1 MSRIL
6 WQFPGGIKLDGHTQT
21 PDTGVKKLPIPP
33 RLILPLSQHIGNPA
47 TPIVEVGDKVL
58 KGQVLAHCGVQGCDT
73 SMGAPI
79 HAPTSGTIIALE
91 EQPIPHPSQLNMC
104 SIVIETDGE
113 DRWLEGVGKERSCE
127 QMSPEKLR
135 HIIANAGIVG
145 LGGAGFPSHMK
156 LRPDKIST
164 LIING
169 IECEPEIACDDALM
183 QSDPKAIIIG
193 ARILAYALS
202 GIERCIIAVE
212 DNKPDAYEALKAT
225 LSFKDPDSYFIAAHH
240 VEVVKVPTI
249 YPSGGEQQLIR
260 VVTGESVPRQVLPL
274 EYGIVVH
281 NVATIAAVYHAV
293 KKSRPLLSRI
303 VTVTG
308 DAVKQPQNCE
318 VLLGTPMRFVLDA
331 CETAPKLARLIMGGP
346 MMGIALSHDQL
357 PVIKTT
363 NCLIASTET
372 LEDSQRMPC
381 IRCGRC
387 EQVCPSS
394 LLPQQLYWYARSKD
408 LDKSDAYH
416 MMDCIECGACAYIC
430 PSKLPLVHFYRYA
443 KGALRQRKYQQQ
455 QADKTRQ
462 RHEFREFRLE
472 REKEERKARLAQKR
486 AVLSDKPK
494 PAAKKPA
501 ANTASKDPS

>member
-1 MSRIL
+1 MRTL
-6 WQFPGGIKLDGHTQT
+6 WQFPGGIKLKDQYEAL
-21 PDTGVKKLPIPP
+21 DTGVKKLPIPP
-33 RLILPLSQHIGNPA
+33 RLIVPLSQHIGIPA
-47 TPIVEVGDKVL
+47 TPVVSPGDKVL
-58 KGQVLAHCGVQGCDT
+58 KGQIIGHCGVQGCDT

-79 HAPTSGTIIALE
+79 HAPSSGTVAAIE

-104 SIVIETDGE
+104 SIIIDTDGKDQWFE
-113 DRWLEGVGKERSCE
+113 AAGTERSCE
-127 QMSPEKLR
+127 KMRPDQLR
-135 HIIANAGIVG
+135 HIIAHAGIVG
-145 LGGAGFPSHMK
+145 LGGAGFPAHMK
-156 LRPDKIST
+156 LRPDKINT

-169 IECEPEIACDDALM
+169 IECEPEISCDDALM
-183 QSDPKAIIIG
+183 QSDPKAIVIG

-212 DNKPDAYEALKAT
+212 DNKPDAYEALQAA
-225 LSFKDPDSYFIAAHH
+225 LNFKDPDSYFIAAHH
-240 VEVVKVPTI
+240 IEVVKVPTV

-260 VVTGESVPRQVLPL
+260 VVTGTRVARQVLPL

-281 NVATIAAVYHAV
+281 NVATTAAIYNAV

-318 VLLGTPMRFVLDA
+318 VLLGTPMHFVLDA
-331 CETAPKLARLIMGGP
+331 CETAANLKRLIMGGP
-346 MMGIALSHDQL
+346 MMGIALSHDKL

-363 NCLIASTET
+363 NCLIASTQS

-381 IRCGRC
+381 IRCGSC
-387 EQVCPSS
+387 EQVCPAG

-408 LDKSDAYH
+408 LDKSEQYH
-416 MMDCIECGACAYIC
+416 IMDCIECGACAYVC

-443 KGALRQRKYQQQ
+443 KGALRQRKQQQQ

-462 RHEFREFRLE
+462 RHEFRVLRLE
-472 REKEERKARLAQKR
+472 RDKAERKARMAQKR
-486 AVLSDKPK
+486 AALSKKPK
-494 PAAKKPA
+494 PAPRPKAATATKK
-501 ANTASKDPS
+501 S

>member
-1 MSRIL
+1 MRTL
-6 WQFPGGIKLDGHTQT
+6 WQFPGGVKLADKYK
-21 PDTGVKKLPIPP
+21 PLDTGVNKIPIPP
-33 RLILPLSQHIGNPA
+33 RLVVPLSQHIGTPA
-47 TPIVEVGDKVL
+47 LPIVDVGDKVL
-58 KGQVLAHCGVQGCDT
+58 KGQVIGHCGVQGCDT
-73 SMGAPI
+73 SMGSPI
-79 HAPTSGTIIALE
+79 HAPTSGTIASIE
-91 EQPIPHPSQLNMC
+91 EQQIPHPSQLGMC
-104 SIVIETDGE
+104 SIIIDTDGE
-113 DRWLEGVGKERSCE
+113 DRWLEGLGEERSCE
-127 QMSPEKLR
+127 KMSPEKLR

-145 LGGAGFPSHMK
+145 LGGAGFPAHMK

-183 QSDPKAIIIG
+183 QSDPKAIVIG

-212 DNKPDAYEALKAT
+212 DNKPDAYEALKAA
-225 LSFKDPDSYFIAAHH
+225 LHFKDPDSYFIAAHH
-240 VEVVKVPTI
+240 VEVVKVPTL

-260 VVTGESVPRQVLPL
+260 VVTGEEISRQVLPL

-281 NVATIAAVYHAV
+281 NVATTAAIYQAV

-308 DAVKQPQNCE
+308 DAVKKPQNCE

-331 CETAPKLARLIMGGP
+331 CETRHDLKRLVMGGP

-363 NCLIASTET
+363 NCLIASNESV
-372 LEDSQRMPC
+372 EDMQRMPC
-381 IRCGRC
+381 IRCGQC
-387 EQVCPSS
+387 EQVCPAH

-408 LDKSDAYH
+408 LDKSDDYH
-416 MMDCIECGACAYIC
+416 IMDCIECGACAYVC

-443 KGALRQRKYQQQ
+443 KGALRQRKQQQQ

-462 RHEFREFRLE
+462 RHEFREFRLD
-472 REKEERKARLAQKR
+472 RDKQERKARLAEKR
-486 AVLSDKPK
+486 AALSKKPK
-494 PAAKKPA
+494 PKPKPKAKEQE
-501 ANTASKDPS
+501 